1 MEKYITVIGL
11 EIHAELLTKTKIF
24 CNCSA
29 EFGGDRNSRCC
40 PVCTGMPGTLPV
52 INQTAV
58 EYAVKAG
65 YAFGCEINKFSVFDR
80 KNYFYP
86 DLPKAYQIS
95 QLYYPIIGP
104 GVIPIEVNGKKKD
117 IRINHVHLEEDAGKL
132 VHDDYNGVS
141 LADYNRCGIPLI
153 EIVSEPDMRSAEEA
167 MAYVEQISLLLQY
180 AGVCDC
186 KMEQGSLRC
195 DVNISIMKPGDKEF
209 GTRAEIKNINSIKSV
224 GRAIKYEERRQALL
238 LEAGKKVVQETR
250 RYDANRDATKSMR
263 TKENAHDYRYFP
275 EPDILQVN
283 LTDDQLAE
291 IRAKLPE
298 MPNVRFD
305 RYVNSHKLSKNDAR
319 TLVDSKPISDFF
331 EEALKVYNNPK
342 SVSSFILTE
351 FMRRINLGEI
361 DLDNVKFTPAQ
372 LAALVKMADEEK
384 ISKNDAKAVFRTM
397 AEQGGAP
404 EQLAK
409 DAGYI
414 ISVDLDKVG
423 SEIDR
428 ILSENASQVQ
438 QYAAGETKVFGFIM
452 GQCTKALKGAATPK
466 IIKEVLTQKLE
477 AAASGGAAEETD
489 TAEEEQGR
497 DLTKLTMYVPRD
509 RYMPQSD
516 KAMEKMLLVGTD
528 KLINE
533 FRLSDALDNI
543 GGTVE
548 FKACVHKLRKMAGV
562 SFVVVRTSAC
572 TIQTVHSEETCR
584 DSIQGLKEGDFV
596 WVKGTVQENPKDF
609 NGVEIVLSDIQ
620 LISTPAAELP
630 LKISQGRLN
639 CSIDTK
645 LDNRSAALR
654 NPYERAI
661 FKLQEGIV
669 HGMHRF
675 MRENGFT
682 EIHTP
687 KIVAQGAEGGA
698 NIFRLDYF
706 HKNAFLNQSPQ
717 FYKQACVGI
726 FNRVYEIAPVYR
738 AEKHATS
745 RHINEYIGLD
755 FEMGYIDSMYDVMAM
770 ETAMLRSIM
779 DYIRE
784 NYAYEIKLLE
794 ADIPEIKEIPS
805 IKFIDALTLLRGE
818 NVGGKKFDLDP
829 EDEVSLGKYA
839 KEKYGSDFIFVT
851 HFPSS
856 KPPFY
861 AMNSREDPKE
871 AYKFDL
877 LFRGLE
883 ITSGGQRIHDYNE
896 QMEKMLA
903 QGLDPADFESYL
915 DAHKYGLPP
924 HGGLGIGLERLLMKL
939 LNKSNIRETS
949 MFPRD
954 INRLTP

>member
-29 EFGGDRNSRCC
+29 EFGGERNSRCC

-95 QLYYPIIGP
+95 QLYYPIIGA
-104 GVIPIEVNGKKKD
+104 GAIPIEVNGKKKD

-283 LTDDQLAE
+283 LTDEQLAA
-291 IRAKLPE
+291 IKAKLPE
-298 MPNVRFD
+298 MPNVRLA
-305 RYVNSHKLSKNDAR
+305 RYTGEYKLSKVDAQ
-319 TLVDSKPISDFF
+319 TLVNNKPISDFF
-331 EEALKVYNNPK
+331 EEALKTYNAPK
-342 SVSSFILTE
+342 SVSAFILTE

-361 DLDNVKFTPAQ
+361 DLDNIKFTPEE
-372 LAALVKMADEEK
+372 LATVVKLADEEK
-384 ISKNDAKAVFRTM
+384 ISKNDAKAVFRVM
-397 AEQGGAP
+397 AENGGDP
-404 EQLAK
+404 EKIAK

-414 ISVDLDKVG
+414 ISVDMDKVA
-423 SEIDR
+423 SVIDS
-428 ILSENASQVQ
+428 ILTENASQVQ
-438 QYAAGETKVFGFIM
+438 QYASGEKKVFGFIM
-452 GQCTKALKGAATPK
+452 GQCTKSLKGVATPK
-466 IIKEVLTQKLE
+466 IIKEVLEQKLE
-477 AAASGGAAEETD
+477 AASAGAAVEVE

-497 DLTKLTMYVPRD
+497 DLSKLTKYTNPDKYVPSKD
-509 RYMPQSD
+509 GDYMV
-516 KAMEKMLLVGTD
+516 MVGTD
-528 KLINE
+528 KLIKE
-533 FRLSDALDNI
+533 FALSDALNNV
-543 GGTVE
+543 GKTVE
-548 FKACVHKLRKMAGV
+548 FKACVHRLRKMAGV
-562 SFVVVRTSAC
+562 AFVVVRTANC
-572 TIQTVHSEETCR
+572 TIQTVHSEACK

-609 NGVEIVLSDIQ
+609 NGVEIVLSDIR
-620 LISTPAAELP
+620 LISTPAADLP
-630 LKISQGRLN
+630 LKISQGKLN

-645 LDNRSAALR
+645 LDNRVAALR

-661 FKLQEGIV
+661 FKLQEGLV
-669 HGMHRF
+669 HGMHEF
-675 MRENGFT
+675 MRANGFT

-717 FYKQACVGI
+717 FYKQACVGV
-726 FNRVYEIAPVYR
+726 FDRVYEIAPVYR

-770 ETAMLRSIM
+770 ETAMLRHIM
-779 DYIRE
+779 EYLKE
-784 NYAYEIKLLE
+784 NYKYELTLLE
-794 ADIPEIKEIPS
+794 VDVPNITEIPS
-805 IKFIDALTLLRGE
+805 IKFIDALTLLRGD
-818 NVGGKKFDLDP
+818 NAAGGKKFDLDP
-829 EDEVSLGKYA
+829 EDEVNLGKYA
-839 KEKYGSDFIFVT
+839 KEKYNSDFIFVT

-883 ITSGGQRIHDYNE
+883 ITSGGQRINDYQE
-896 QMEKMLA
+896 QVDKMLA

-939 LNKSNIRETS
+939 LGRNNIRETS

-954 INRLTP
+954 INRLIP

>member
-11 EIHAELLTKTKIF
+11 EIHAELLTKSKVF
-24 CNCSA
+24 CTCSA

-65 YAFGCEINKFSVFDR
+65 FALNCHINKFSVFDR

-95 QLYYPIIGP
+95 QLQRPLCYEGT
-104 GVIPIEVNGKKKD
+104 VPIEVGGVKKN
-117 IRINHVHLEEDAGKL
+117 IRINRIHLEEDAGKL

-153 EIVSEPDMRSAEEA
+153 EIVTEPDISSAEEA
-167 MAYVEQISLLLQY
+167 MAFVEQISLLLQY

-195 DVNISIMKPGDKEF
+195 DVNISIMKPTDKEF

-224 GRAIKYEERRQALL
+224 GRAIRYEERRQALL
-238 LEAGKKVVQETR
+238 LEAGKRVIQETR

-263 TKENAHDYRYFP
+263 SKENAHDYRYFP

-283 LTDDQLAE
+283 FTDEQLDE

-298 MPNVRFD
+298 LPGARLE
-305 RYVNSHKLSKNDAR
+305 RYVSQYGLSEKDAKILVNSKL
-319 TLVDSKPISDFF
+319 ISDFF
-331 EEALKVYNNPK
+331 DDAVKAFNAPAAVA
-342 SVSSFILTE
+342 SFILTE

-361 DLDNVKFTPAQ
+361 DVNALKFTPQQFAKLVE
-372 LAALVKMADEEK
+372 LAETEK

-397 AEQGGAP
+397 AENGGDP

-409 DAGYI
+409 QAGYI
-414 ISVDLDKVG
+414 ITVDMDKVNAQ
-423 SEIDR
+423 IDS
-428 ILSENASQVQ
+428 ILAANAQQVK
-438 QYAAGETKVFGFIM
+438 QYAAGEKKVFGFIM

-466 IIKEVLTQKLE
+466 IIKQALEQRLESVSALDDTVKEQTEENTAYDASAMTPYQPQDKYIPDQKDGLLLISPE
-477 AAASGGAAEETD
+477 
-489 TAEEEQGR
+489 
-497 DLTKLTMYVPRD
+497 KL
-509 RYMPQSD
+509 
-516 KAMEKMLLVGTD
+516 LG
-528 KLINE
+528 E
-533 FRLSDALDNI
+533 FTLNDALNNI

-548 FKACVHKLRKMAGV
+548 FKACVHKIRKMSGV
-562 SFVVVRTSAC
+562 TFIVLRTAFC
-572 TIQTVHSEETCR
+572 AIQTVYSADSCK
-584 DSIQGLKEGDFV
+584 DSIRGLREGCFV
-596 WVKGTVQENPKDF
+596 WIKGTVQENQRDI
-609 NGVEIVLSDIQ
+609 NGVEIVLSQIRF
-620 LISTPAAELP
+620 ISAPKSEMP

-639 CSIDTK
+639 CTIDTK
-645 LDNRSAALR
+645 LDNRSVALR

-669 HGMHRF
+669 HGMHIF
-675 MRENGFT
+675 MKQNNFT

-770 ETAMLRSIM
+770 ETAMLKFIM
-779 DYIRE
+779 GYIE
-784 NYAYEIKLLE
+784 QNYAYEIKLLE
-794 ADIPEIKEIPS
+794 AQIPVITEIPS
-805 IKFIDALTLLRGE
+805 IKFIDAIKMLRG
-818 NVGGKKFDLDP
+818 GSASGKKFDLDP
-829 EDEVSLGKYA
+829 EDEVELCRYA
-839 KEKYGSDFIFVT
+839 KEKFDSDFIFVT

-883 ITSGGQRIHDYNE
+883 ITSGGQRIHDYDE
-896 QMEKMLA
+896 QVAKLKA
-903 QGLDPADFESYL
+903 QGLDPEDFKSYL
-915 DAHKYGLPP
+915 EAHKYGLPP

-939 LNKSNIRETS
+939 IGKSNIRETS

-954 INRLTP
+954 INRLIP

>member
-29 EFGGDRNSRCC
+29 EFGGQRNARCC

-104 GVIPIEVNGKKKD
+104 GVIPIEVGGKKKN

-195 DVNISIMKPGDKEF
+195 DVNISIMRPGDKEF

-283 LTDDQLAE
+283 LTDEQLAQ
-291 IRAKLPE
+291 IKAKLPE
-298 MPNVRFD
+298 MPNARLD
-305 RYVNSHKLSKNDAR
+305 RYINEYKLSAVDAKN
-319 TLVDSKPISDFF
+319 LVYTKPVSDFF
-331 EEALKVYNNPK
+331 EAALKEYNSPK
-342 SVSSFILTE
+342 SISSFILTE
-351 FMRRINLGEI
+351 LMRRINLGEI
-361 DLDNVKFTPAQ
+361 ELDNMKFSPKEFAQ
-372 LAALVKMADEEK
+372 LVRLADEEK

-397 AEQGGAP
+397 AEHGGDP
-404 EQLAK
+404 EELAK
-409 DAGYI
+409 KAGYI
-414 ISVDLDKVG
+414 ITVDLDKVG
-423 SEIDR
+423 SEVDK
-428 ILSENASQVQ
+428 ILSANSSQVQ
-438 QYAAGETKVFGFIM
+438 QYANGEKKVFGFIM
-452 GQCTKALKGAATPK
+452 GQCTKALKGVATPK
-466 IIKEVLTQKLE
+466 LIKQILEEKLDRLCTGE
-477 AAASGGAAEETD
+477 DSSEKKTTDSETTD
-489 TAEEEQGR
+489 IS
-497 DLTKLTMYVPRD
+497 KLSPYVNPDKYVPAECD
-509 RYMPQSD
+509 NGFVS
-516 KAMEKMLLVGTD
+516 VSTD
-528 KLINE
+528 KLLKE
-533 FRLSDALDNI
+533 FTLSDALANV
-543 GGTVE
+543 GKVVS
-548 FKACVHKLRKMAGV
+548 FKACVHRLRKMSGV
-562 SFVVVRTSAC
+562 TFIVVRTAAC
-572 TIQTVHSEETCR
+572 TIQTVYSENDCK
-584 DSIQGLKEGDFV
+584 DSIQGLREGFFV
-596 WVKGTVQENPKDF
+596 WVKGTVTENPKDF
-609 NGVEIVLSDIQ
+609 NGVEIVLSEIK

-630 LKISQGRLN
+630 LKIAQGKLN

-645 LDNRSAALR
+645 LDNRVAALR

-661 FKLQEGIV
+661 FKVQEGLV
-669 HGMHRF
+669 HGMHIF
-675 MRENGFT
+675 MKENGFT

-717 FYKQACVGI
+717 FYKQACVGV

-770 ETAMLRSIM
+770 ETAMLRFIM

-784 NYAYEIKLLE
+784 NYAYELKLLE
-794 ADIPEIKEIPS
+794 ADVPVIGDIPS
-805 IKFIDALTLLRGE
+805 IKFIDALKLLRGDQ
-818 NVGGKKFDLDP
+818 VSGKKFDLDP
-829 EDEVSLGKYA
+829 EDEVNLGKYA
-839 KEKYGSDFIFVT
+839 KEKFDSDFIFVT

-883 ITSGGQRIHDYNE
+883 ITSGGQRIHDYDE
-896 QMEKMLA
+896 QVEKLKA
-903 QGLDPADFESYL
+903 QGLDPEDFKSYL

-939 LNKSNIRETS
+939 LGKSNIRETS

-954 INRLTP
+954 INRLIP

>member
-29 EFGGDRNSRCC
+29 EFGGERNSRCC

-104 GVIPIEVNGKKKD
+104 GVIPIEVNGKKKN

-283 LTDDQLAE
+283 LSDEQLAA
-291 IRAKLPE
+291 IKAKLPE
-298 MPNVRFD
+298 MPNVRLA
-305 RYVNSHKLSKNDAR
+305 RYTDEFKLSKIDAQ
-319 TLVDSKPISDFF
+319 TLVNNKPISDFF
-331 EEALKVYNNPK
+331 EEALKHYNNPK

-361 DLDNVKFTPAQ
+361 DLDNIKFSPEE
-372 LAALVKMADEEK
+372 LAEVVKMADEEK
-384 ISKNDAKAVFRTM
+384 ISKNDAKAVFRIM
-397 AEQGGAP
+397 AEQGGDP
-404 EQLAK
+404 EKIAE

-423 SEIDR
+423 SEIER
-428 ILSENASQVQ
+428 ILSENSAQVQ
-438 QYAAGETKVFGFIM
+438 QYASGEKKVFGFIM

-466 IIKEVLTQKLE
+466 IIKEVLEKKLE
-477 AAASGGAAEETD
+477 AASAGTTAE
-489 TAEEEQGR
+489 TADVEEEQGR
-497 DLTKLTMYVPRD
+497 DLSKLTPYSNPDKYVPEND
-509 RYMPQSD
+509 GT
-516 KAMEKMLLVGTD
+516 MLLVGTD
-528 KLINE
+528 KLLKE

-548 FKACVHKLRKMAGV
+548 FKACVHRLRKMSGV
-562 SFVVVRTSAC
+562 SFVVVRTAAC
-572 TIQTVHSEETCR
+572 TIQTVHSEDTCK

-609 NGVEIVLSDIQ
+609 NGVEIVLSDIK
-620 LISTPAAELP
+620 LISTPAADLP
-630 LKISQGRLN
+630 LKISQGKLN

-645 LDNRSAALR
+645 LDNRGAALR

-661 FKLQEGIV
+661 FKLQEGLV
-669 HGMHRF
+669 HGMHKF
-675 MRENGFT
+675 MRENDFT

-717 FYKQACVGI
+717 FYKQTCVGI

-779 DYIRE
+779 DYIKE

-794 ADIPEIKEIPS
+794 ADIPDIKEIPS
-805 IKFIDALTLLRGE
+805 IKFIDALSLLRGGD
-818 NVGGKKFDLDP
+818 VTGGKKFDLDP
-829 EDEVSLGKYA
+829 EDEVNLGKYA
-839 KEKYGSDFIFVT
+839 KEKYNSDFIFVT

-883 ITSGGQRIHDYNE
+883 ITSGGQRIHDYDE
-896 QMEKMLA
+896 QVAKMKA

-939 LNKSNIRETS
+939 LNRSNIRETS

>member
-1 MEKYITVIGL
+1 MEKYNTVIGL
-11 EIHAELLTKTKIF
+11 EIHAELLTKSKVF
-24 CNCSA
+24 CTCSA
-29 EFGGDRNSRCC
+29 EFGGDQNSRCC

-65 YAFGCEINKFSVFDR
+65 YALNCEINKFSVFDR

-95 QLYYPIIGP
+95 QLYRPIVGP
-104 GVIPIEVNGKKKD
+104 GYVPIEVNGKKKN
-117 IRINHVHLEEDAGKL
+117 IRINHIHLEEDAGKL

-153 EIVSEPDMRSAEEA
+153 EIVTEPDMSSAEEA
-167 MAYVEQISLLLQY
+167 MAFVEQISLLLQY

-195 DVNISIMKPGDKEF
+195 DVNISIMKPTDKEF

-238 LEAGKKVVQETR
+238 LEAGKSVVQETR
-250 RYDANRDATKSMR
+250 RYDANKDATKSMR
-263 TKENAHDYRYFP
+263 SKENAHDYRYFP

-283 LTDDQLAE
+283 LTDEQLE
-291 IRAKLPE
+291 TIKAKLPE
-298 MPNVRFD
+298 LPNARLA
-305 RYVNSHKLSKNDAR
+305 RYTGEYGLSD
-319 TLVDSKPISDFF
+319 VDSQILINSKVISDFF
-331 EEALKVYNNPK
+331 DSALKAYNSPK
-342 SVSSFILTE
+342 SVASFILTE
-351 FMRRINLGEI
+351 FMRRVNLGEI
-361 DLDNVKFTPAQ
+361 DVNDLTFTPEQFAK
-372 LAALVKMADEEK
+372 LVQMADTEK
-384 ISKNDAKAVFRTM
+384 VSKNDAKAVFRVM
-397 AEQGGAP
+397 AEKGGEP
-404 EQLAK
+404 ETIAK
-409 DAGYI
+409 EAGYI
-414 ISVDLDKVG
+414 ITVDTEKV
-423 SEIDR
+423 SREIDA
-428 ILSENASQVQ
+428 ILAANSAQVQ
-438 QYAAGETKVFGFIM
+438 QYANGEKKVFGFIM

-466 IIKEVLTQKLE
+466 IIKEALEEKLNALSE
-477 AAASGGAAEETD
+477 STAAVEEKETEDDSYD
-489 TAEEEQGR
+489 TS
-497 DLTKLTMYVPRD
+497 KLTPYINRDKYVPSFD
-509 RYMPQSD
+509 GD
-516 KAMEKMLLVGTD
+516 MLMINTD
-528 KLINE
+528 KLIGE
-533 FRLSDALDNI
+533 FTLSDALNNI
-543 GGTVE
+543 GKTVD
-548 FKACVHKLRKMAGV
+548 FKACVHKIRKMSGV
-562 SFVVVRTSAC
+562 AFIVVRTAFC
-572 TIQTVHSEETCR
+572 TLQTVYSSDSCK
-584 DSIQGLKEGDFV
+584 DSIQGLREGYFV

-620 LISTPAAELP
+620 LISTPKAEMP

-639 CSIDTK
+639 CTIDTK
-645 LDNRSAALR
+645 LDNRCAALR

-669 HGMHRF
+669 HGMHLF
-675 MRENGFT
+675 MKKNNFT

-706 HKNAFLNQSPQ
+706 QKNAFLNQSPQ

-770 ETAMLRSIM
+770 ESAMLKFIM
-779 DYIRE
+779 DYLRE
-784 NYAYEIKLLE
+784 NYDYEIRILE
-794 ADIPEIKEIPS
+794 ADIPEITDIPS
-805 IKFIDALTLLRGE
+805 IKFIDAIKLLRGD
-818 NVGGKKFDLDP
+818 NAAGKKFDLDP
-829 EDEVSLGKYA
+829 EDEVNLCKYA
-839 KEKYGSDFIFVT
+839 KEKYGSEFIFVT

-883 ITSGGQRIHDYNE
+883 ITSGGQRIHDYDE
-896 QMEKMLA
+896 QVAKMKA

-915 DAHKYGLPP
+915 DSHKYGLPP

-954 INRLTP
+954 INRLIP